1 MENQHR
7 KISGYRELTQ
17 QEIDLIN
24 KIKSTGIVLESL
36 IREIQAHLTCHVGDD
51 ADFGPI
57 FEPFRW
63 VEMGKQNLQSGLMF
77 LTRSV
82 AQPESF

>member
-1 MENQHR
+1 MTQ
-7 KISGYRELTQ
+7 KLTGYRELTQ

-24 KIKSTGIVLESL
+24 KIKATGSVLESL
-36 IREIQAHLTCHVGDD
+36 VQEVHDHLNNQVGDD

-63 VEMGKQNLQSGLMF
+63 AEMGKQNLQSGLMF

-82 AQPESF
+82 AQPTNF

>member
-1 MENQHR
+1 MPQ
-7 KISGYRELTQ
+7 KLSGYRELTQ

-24 KIKSTGIVLESL
+24 RIKATGSVLESL
-36 IREIQAHLTCHVGDD
+36 IEEVYTHLNSQVGDGD
-51 ADFGPI
+51 DYDLM

-63 VEMGKQNLQSGLMF
+63 AEMGKQNLQTGLMF

-82 AQPESF
+82 AQPTNF